1 MHSVSLQTANP
12 NIHRI
17 DVESAEEMLEASREP
32 FANADM
38 GIFAAAVADYRPE
51 SRAESK
57 LKREGVEEMSLRLVK
72 NPDIAATLA
81 SVKREGQLFVGFAL
95 ETDNAHANALGK
107 LRKKNLDMVV
117 LNSLSGQRSRFWH

>member
-1 MHSVSLQTANP
+1 
-12 NIHRI
+12 
-17 DVESAEEMLEASREP
+17 MLEASREP

-81 SVKREGQLFVGFAL
+81 SVKREGQLGL
-95 ETDNAHANALGK
+95 
-107 LRKKNLDMVV
+107 
-117 LNSLSGQRSRFWH
+117 Q